1 LACNG
6 LEKPTFMVEF
16 ERFKVR
22 ISTWKFKSSIRR
34 PNSSI
39 PDHRHSDSTDRPTLI
54 LSSLVVRV
62 KYDLFCSNLKPSMWI
77 RRVIVSTKFSL
88 KFEAVVLK
96 KWHLVSSFLQ
106 RNQFKKNTHVKIQ
119 LYKIFLN
126 RSV

>member
-1 LACNG
+1 MACNG